1 MVPTKVPLLMSTKV
15 PTNIPKCGAYKG
27 TLLVSTKVPT
37 SIPILVPAK
46 VSIKVRTYIVGNALM
61 SNQWI

>member
-46 VSIKVRTYIVGNALM
+46 VSIVTLNVWSNA
-61 SNQWI
+61 